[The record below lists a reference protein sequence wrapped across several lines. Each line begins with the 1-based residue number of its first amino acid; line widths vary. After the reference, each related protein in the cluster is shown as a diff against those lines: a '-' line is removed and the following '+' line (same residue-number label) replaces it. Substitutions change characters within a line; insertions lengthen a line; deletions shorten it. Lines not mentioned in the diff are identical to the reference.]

1 MRRLP
6 GLAARMASANNVS
19 ISAVFINRP
28 IGTSL
33 LAAALL
39 LLGLA
44 AWPLLPVAPL
54 PEVDFPTIQVS
65 ASLPGANPET
75 MASSVATPLE
85 RQFSLIAGLTQMTSS
100 SYLGSTSITLQFDLN
115 RNIDAAA
122 LDVQS
127 AINAASGQ
135 LPRNLPNPPS
145 YRKIN
150 PADRSILIF
159 AVSSDTLPITQ
170 VSDYA
175 DNILAQ
181 QMSQITGVGQV
192 GVWGEQKPAIRVQID
207 PGKVANLG
215 MGLDDVRAQLQS
227 YTVNGPKG
235 TFDGARRSVT
245 VYDNDQIFNAE
256 DWKNVI
262 VAYRNGAPVRVRDI
276 GTAVDGAENT
286 KLAAWAYEGVKGTD
300 PSLGKG
306 RTILLSIHKEPGANV
321 IETVDR
327 IMKLLPHLKTAIPPA
342 IRISILSDRTQ
353 TIRASVHDV
362 EFTLILTIVL
372 VVLVIFMF
380 LRNVAATLIPSVT
393 VPLALLGTAAAMF
406 LLGYSI
412 DNLSLMALTI
422 AVGFVVDDAIVMLEN
437 IYRHVEA
444 GMAPREAA
452 LQGASEIG
460 FTIISISV
468 SLVAVFIPLLL
479 MGGIVGRLF
488 REFAV
493 TVTMTI
499 VISVLVTLTLTPML
513 CSHFLKSQGKDFRHG
528 GVFLFFER
536 VFNRMESGYE
546 RGLHV
551 VLRHRFVTLMVFFAT
566 LALTVIL
573 YIIIPKGF
581 FPQQDTGFLF
591 GVAESGEDISFQAMA
606 GKAQE
611 VGDIIAAD
619 PAVDAFGFF
628 LGNSTYN
635 YSTYFITLKPRS
647 ERTADADQVIRRLRK
662 KLAHVEGTRVFLQSG
677 QDINVGGRL
686 SRTQYQYTLTDADLG
701 ELSEWAPRV
710 QQRLARLKQISDVAT
725 DQQSDA
731 PALNLT
737 IDRDRASSFGI
748 SPATID
754 DTIYDAIGQRQ
765 IAQYFTQLNAYHV
778 VLEVT
783 PKLQE
788 DPSLFEKI
796 FVTSPID
803 NKEIPLSTFVH
814 IDNTRTNYLSISHQ
828 GQFPAVT
835 ISFNLAPGVSLGEAV
850 DAING
855 AMREL
860 GVPARVNGN
869 FQGTAQAFQS
879 SLSSQPYLILAALV
893 AVYIVLGLLYES
905 YIHPLTILSTLP
917 SAGVG
922 ALLILMIGGFDLSV
936 IALIGIILLIGI
948 VKKNGIMMIDFALT
962 AEREQGMD
970 SEQSIFQACV
980 LRFRPIMMTTMAA
993 ILAGVPLMLGTGTG
1007 SELRRPLG
1015 FAMVGGLIVSQALT
1029 LFTTPVVYLY
1039 LDRASHWFA
1048 ERKERRAGQKSST
1061 REIGGQPSAVKD

>member
-353 TIRASVHDV
+353 
-362 EFTLILTIVL
+362 
-372 VVLVIFMF
+372 
-380 LRNVAATLIPSVT
+380 
-393 VPLALLGTAAAMF
+393 
-406 LLGYSI
+406 
-412 DNLSLMALTI
+412 
-422 AVGFVVDDAIVMLEN
+422 
-437 IYRHVEA
+437 
-444 GMAPREAA
+444 
-452 LQGASEIG
+452 
-460 FTIISISV
+460 
-468 SLVAVFIPLLL
+468 
-479 MGGIVGRLF
+479 
-488 REFAV
+488 
-493 TVTMTI
+493 
-499 VISVLVTLTLTPML
+499 
-513 CSHFLKSQGKDFRHG
+513 
-528 GVFLFFER
+528 
-536 VFNRMESGYE
+536 
-546 RGLHV
+546 
-551 VLRHRFVTLMVFFAT
+551 
-566 LALTVIL
+566 
-573 YIIIPKGF
+573 
-581 FPQQDTGFLF
+581 
-591 GVAESGEDISFQAMA
+591 
-606 GKAQE
+606 
-611 VGDIIAAD
+611 
-619 PAVDAFGFF
+619 
-628 LGNSTYN
+628 
-635 YSTYFITLKPRS
+635 
-647 ERTADADQVIRRLRK
+647 
-662 KLAHVEGTRVFLQSG
+662 
-677 QDINVGGRL
+677 
-686 SRTQYQYTLTDADLG
+686 
-701 ELSEWAPRV
+701 
-710 QQRLARLKQISDVAT
+710 
-725 DQQSDA
+725 
-731 PALNLT
+731 
-737 IDRDRASSFGI
+737 
-748 SPATID
+748 
-754 DTIYDAIGQRQ
+754 
-765 IAQYFTQLNAYHV
+765 
-778 VLEVT
+778 
-783 PKLQE
+783 
-788 DPSLFEKI
+788 
-796 FVTSPID
+796 
-803 NKEIPLSTFVH
+803 
-814 IDNTRTNYLSISHQ
+814 
-828 GQFPAVT
+828 
-835 ISFNLAPGVSLGEAV
+835 
-850 DAING
+850 
-855 AMREL
+855 
-860 GVPARVNGN
+860 
-869 FQGTAQAFQS
+869 
-879 SLSSQPYLILAALV
+879 
-893 AVYIVLGLLYES
+893 
-905 YIHPLTILSTLP
+905 
-917 SAGVG
+917 
-922 ALLILMIGGFDLSV
+922 
-936 IALIGIILLIGI
+936 
-948 VKKNGIMMIDFALT
+948 
-962 AEREQGMD
+962 
-970 SEQSIFQACV
+970 
-980 LRFRPIMMTTMAA
+980 
-993 ILAGVPLMLGTGTG
+993 
-1007 SELRRPLG
+1007 
-1015 FAMVGGLIVSQALT
+1015 
-1029 LFTTPVVYLY
+1029 
-1039 LDRASHWFA
+1039 
-1048 ERKERRAGQKSST
+1048 
-1061 REIGGQPSAVKD
+1061 